1 MPRGNVQEKILE
13 AAMDLFHEG
22 GFNATGVQDIV
33 NAAGV
38 PKGSFYNHFES
49 KDALALAV
57 VDRYLAATDTAS
69 LGDRTLAPFER
80 IRRHFEELAKAAD
93 AHHFTR
99 GCLVGNFA
107 NELSSQHPDMKHRL
121 DEGFATWCERLAAVL
136 EEVRPEAG
144 GESARARAAS
154 IIHAWEGAIMHSKV
168 TGSRAPL
175 DVFFATS
182 LPAFV

>member
-1 MPRGNVQEKILE
+1 MSKPNVREKIIE

-33 NAAGV
+33 DAAGV

-49 KDALALAV
+49 KAALAIAV
-57 VDRYLAATDTAS
+57 VERYLAATDTDS
-69 LGDRTLAPFER
+69 LRDTSLAPLER
-80 IRRHFEELAKAAD
+80 IRRHFEELAAAAD
-93 AHHFTR
+93 LHHFTR

-107 NELSSQHPDMKHRL
+107 TELSSQCADMKRL
-121 DEGFATWCERLAAVL
+121 LDGGFDAWSERLAAVL
-136 EEVRPEAG
+136 KEARPEAG
-144 GESARARAAS
+144 AGSARARAAS

-168 TGSRAPL
+168 TGNRGPL

>member
-1 MPRGNVQEKILE
+1 MSKHNVQEKILE
-13 AAMDLFHEG
+13 AAMDLFHQG

-33 NAAGV
+33 SAAGV

-49 KDALALAV
+49 KSALALAV

-69 LGDRTLAPFER
+69 LQDTSLKPLER
-80 IRRHFEELAKAAD
+80 IRLHFEELAAAAD
-93 AHHFTR
+93 DHQFTR

-107 NELSSQHPDMKHRL
+107 TELSCQCPEMKHRL
-121 DEGFATWCERLAAVL
+121 DDAFAAWSDRLAAVL
-136 EEVRPEAG
+136 QEARPEAG
-144 GESARARAAS
+144 GDSARARAES

-168 TGSRAPL
+168 TGGRAPL

>member
-1 MPRGNVQEKILE
+1 MSKPNVREKIIE

-57 VDRYLAATDTAS
+57 LDRYLAATDTAS
-69 LGDRTLAPFER
+69 LRDTTLEPVER
-80 IRRHFEELAKAAD
+80 IRHHFEELAMIAD
-93 AHHFTR
+93 QHHFTR

-107 NELSSQHPDMKHRL
+107 TELSSQCIDMKHRL
-121 DEGFATWCERLAAVL
+121 DSGFAGWCDRLAAVL
-136 EEVRPEAG
+136 TEARPDG
-144 GESARARAAS
+144 GGVPASTRAVAL
-154 IIHAWEGAIMHSKV
+154 IHAWEGAIMHSKV

-175 DVFFATS
+175 DIFFSTA
-182 LPAFV
+182 LPAFA

>member
-1 MPRGNVQEKILE
+1 MPKPNVREKIIE

-22 GFNATGVQDIV
+22 GFTATGVQDIV
-33 NAAGV
+33 DTAGV
-38 PKGSFYNHFES
+38 PKGSFYNHFAS

-57 VDRYLAATDTAS
+57 VDRYLAATDTGS
-69 LGDRTLAPFER
+69 LRDATVPPLER
-80 IRRHFEELAKAAD
+80 IRRHFEELAAIAD
-93 AHHFTR
+93 HHHFTR

-107 NELSSQHPDMKHRL
+107 NELSGQHADMRHRL
-121 DEGFATWCERLAAVL
+121 DSGFAAWSERLAAVL
-136 EEVRPEAG
+136 AEARPQADG
-144 GESARARAAS
+144 VSAEARAAS

-175 DVFFATS
+175 DVFFSTS